1 MQHQG
6 QRCECM
12 RSPAGILLLEC
23 QSRSRMVVAL
33 SAAPA
38 MIPRE
43 RRRSLV
49 ADMRPCAS
57 GGRIVRTL
65 GRSRGPA
72 AHRPLQATE
81 YTLPTHLL
89 AAWQLCC
96 RPVRHTRS
104 VCVRCWLICRLQP
117 FDFDHRSLYLISH
130 PVVARSPMLNAR
142 QRGSRP
148 AGSTRTECSQD
159 AAAQTSW

>member
-23 QSRSRMVVAL
+23 QSRSSMVVAL

-65 GRSRGPA
+65 GRSQGPA

-81 YTLPTHLL
+81 IHLTDT
-89 AAWQLCC
+89 CD
-96 RPVRHTRS
+96 S
-104 VCVRCWLICRLQP
+104 
-117 FDFDHRSLYLISH
+117 
-130 PVVARSPMLNAR
+130 
-142 QRGSRP
+142 QRGSYAAGRSDKP
-148 AGSTRTECSQD
+148 ARYASVAG
-159 AAAQTSW
+159 